1 MKKAPTIALTSAD
14 RHRLERLECGRT
26 TPVRVAE
33 RAAIVLRSANGLLN
47 QEIAA
52 ELNLSKGT
60 VGCWRQRFAS
70 RGVEGILKDL
80 PRGGR
85 KADGPLTQR
94 IVETTTQ
101 STPPGCSHWGSRGL
115 AKHLGTSPSTVQ
127 RVWRSAG
134 LKPHLVRTFK
144 VSNDPQFAEKL
155 VDVVGLYLNPP
166 ERALVLSVDE
176 KSQIQALDRT
186 QKSLP
191 MYKGRG
197 GTLTHDYKRHGTTT
211 LFAALNMLDGK
222 VIGCCMPKHRHQEWI
237 KFLAQIDRE
246 TPPDLDLHLIVDN
259 YATHKHPRVL
269 SWLKKHPRFHQHF
282 RLIRNE
288 RTSRC
293 ALMEPLP

>member
-1 MKKAPTIALTSAD
+1 MKKAPTIVLTSAD
-14 RHRLERLECGRT
+14 RQRLERLECGRT

-47 QEIAA
+47 REIAT
-52 ELNLSKGT
+52 ELKLSKGT

-70 RGVEGILKDL
+70 RGLEGILKDL

-85 KADGPLTQR
+85 KADAPLTHR

-115 AKHLGTSPSTVQ
+115 AKQLGTSPSTVQ

-144 VSNDPQFAEKL
+144 VSNDPNFAEKL

-222 VIGCCMPKHRHQEWI
+222 VIGSCMPRHRHQEWL

-246 TPPDLDLHLIVDN
+246 TPPELDLHLIVDN

-269 SWLKKHPRFHQHF
+269 SG
-282 RLIRNE
+282 
-288 RTSRC
+288 
-293 ALMEPLP
+293 